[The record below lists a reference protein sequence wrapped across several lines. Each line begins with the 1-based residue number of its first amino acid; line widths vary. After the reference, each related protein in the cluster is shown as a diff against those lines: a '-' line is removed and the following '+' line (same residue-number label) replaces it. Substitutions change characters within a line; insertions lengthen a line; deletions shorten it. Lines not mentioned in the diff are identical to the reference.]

1 MECQNISDRR
11 RIFSGKIKN
20 RYKVVGVT
28 FAENWSLI
36 ILRGRKQQR
45 NDAKTRN
52 LLKLVTSWQATFMW
66 HETLRPITNAG
77 T

>member
-1 MECQNISDRR
+1 M
-11 RIFSGKIKN
+11 KN

-52 LLKLVTSWQATFMW
+52 LLNLVTSSQATFMW
-66 HETLRPITNAG
+66 HETLRSVTNVG
-77 T
+77 TYAIRLVMLLLLVR